1 MSSTSLGNPDSGSP
15 IPTMSDRVAAV
26 EARLDRLIADLRA
39 GPAMA
44 PDDVIGASTLTP
56 GAAVDIFEDMYRSRA
71 LDVAA
76 RRLKASGHGYYTISS
91 AGHEMNA
98 VVGAVT
104 RPTDPALLHYRSGG
118 LFMAR
123 ARQVPGSD
131 PVGRTARSLVA
142 AATDEASGGRHKVWG
157 GRDLWVIPQTST
169 IASHLPKA
177 TGMATMLDRSEGLPG
192 TPPADAVVVCSFGDA
207 SANHASALA
216 GVNAARYARRLGRA
230 VPIVFVCE
238 DNGIGI
244 SVPTPARWVAG
255 TFGNLPHLRYVWAG
269 GEVDEVHAA
278 VSSAVAWVREHRG
291 PAFLHLPTVRLWG
304 HAGSDVEAGYRSRA
318 DIEGAEAADPLLAV
332 ARRLVAAGA
341 ASPATLAQVVAD
353 VREEVGHAEDT
364 VTQAPHLATREQV
377 MASLA
382 PYDEAS
388 TRRAAAVTVADEE
401 RLRVFGG
408 ALPEAAAA
416 STARTLAAHL
426 NAALSDEVTR
436 HPDTFVFGEDVG
448 RKGGVYHVTARL
460 QQRFGHR
467 RVFDTLL
474 DETTVLGLAQGA
486 GMLGLLPIPEIQY
499 LAYVHNA
506 LDQLRGEAAS
516 LAYFS
521 NGAFT
526 NPMVVR
532 IAAFAYQRGF
542 GGHFHND
549 NSIAA
554 LLDIPGLVV
563 ATPSRGDEAALL
575 LRGCVATARA
585 NGRVVCLLEPI
596 ALYHERDL
604 HEAGDERWLT
614 DYPAPPHAI
623 LPGETGTHG
632 DADADVVVLTYANG
646 VRMSLRAM
654 RQAGVAARVEDLRWL
669 SPLPWDAIG
678 AAVAGASH
686 VVVVDECRASGG
698 VADRIVARLV
708 ADGFAGTIATVASQ
722 DTYVPLGPAADTVL
736 MTEDDIAAA
745 LTETVEGPQEG
756 S

>member
-1 MSSTSLGNPDSGSP
+1 MT
-15 IPTMSDRVAAV
+15 DRVAAV
-26 EARLDRLIADLRA
+26 EARLDHVLSDLPPGPRTDADRA
-39 GPAMA
+39 
-44 PDDVIGASTLTP
+44 IGDSTLTTT
-56 GAAVDIFEDMYRSRA
+56 AAVELFTDMCRSRA

-76 RRLKASGHGYYTISS
+76 RRLKSSGHGFYTISS

-142 AATDEASGGRHKVWG
+142 AADDEASGGRHKVWG

-177 TGMATMLDRSEGLPG
+177 VGLATMLDRARGRRDA
-192 TPPADAVVVCSFGDA
+192 PPDDAVVVCSFGDA

-216 GVNAARYARRLGRA
+216 GINAARYARRLGGS
-230 VPIVFVCE
+230 VPVVFVCE

-244 SVPTPARWVAG
+244 SVPTPSRWIAG
-255 TFGNLPHLRYVWAG
+255 TFGDLPHLRYVWAG
-269 GEVDEVHAA
+269 GEVDEVHTA
-278 VSSAVAWVREHRG
+278 VTSAITWAREHRG
-291 PAFLHLPTVRLWG
+291 PVFLHLPTVRLWG

-318 DIEGAEAADPLLAV
+318 EIDATEANDPLLAV
-332 ARRLVAAGA
+332 ARRLVAVGA
-341 ASPATLAQVVAD
+341 ATPSTLAAVVAH
-353 VREEVGHAEDT
+353 VRDEVGRAAD
-364 VTQAPHLATREQV
+364 AATRSAHLSTCEQV
-377 MASLA
+377 MAPLA
-382 PYDEAS
+382 PHDEEA
-388 TRRAAAVTVADEE
+388 TRRLAAESVGKDE
-401 RLRVFGG
+401 RALVFDG
-408 ALPEAAAA
+408 ALPEAA
-416 STARTLAAHL
+416 TAPTSRTLAAHL
-426 NAALSDEVTR
+426 NAALHDELAR
-436 HPDTFVFGEDVG
+436 HPDALVFGEDVG

-460 QQRFGHR
+460 QTRFGHG

-474 DETTVLGLAQGA
+474 DETAILGLAQGA
-486 GMLGLLPIPEIQY
+486 GMLGMLPVPEIQY

-521 NGAFT
+521 GGAFT

-563 ATPSRGDEAALL
+563 VTPSRGDDAARL

-604 HEAGDERWLT
+604 HDAGDEGWLS
-614 DYPAPPHAI
+614 DYPPPPEVI

-632 DADADVVVLTYANG
+632 LRDAEVVVLTYANG
-646 VRMSLRAM
+646 VRMSLRAT
-654 RQAGVAARVEDLRWL
+654 RRAGVTARVEDLRWL
-669 SPLPWDAIG
+669 SPLPWDAIREAVSG
-678 AAVAGASH
+678 ARH
-686 VVVVDECRASGG
+686 VVVVDECRAAGG
-698 VADRIVARLV
+698 VADRIVAGLV
-708 ADGFAGTIATVASQ
+708 ADGFEGTLATVTSQ

-745 LTETVEGPQEG
+745 VRQGAGTTLR
-756 S
+756 

>member
-1 MSSTSLGNPDSGSP
+1 
-15 IPTMSDRVAAV
+15 MSDRIAAV
-26 EARLDRLIADLRA
+26 EARLDRLLGDLRA
-39 GPAMA
+39 GPAMD
-44 PDDVIGASTLTP
+44 PDEVIGTSTLTP
-56 GAAVDIFEDMYRSRA
+56 ASAVELFEDMYRSRA
-71 LDVAA
+71 LDVAG
-76 RRLKASGHGYYTISS
+76 RRLKATGHGYYTISS

-142 AATDEASGGRHKVWG
+142 AADDEASGGRHKVWG

-177 TGMATMLDRSEGLPG
+177 TGMATMLERAVGLPDA
-192 TPPADAVVVCSFGDA
+192 PPADAVVVCSFGDA

-216 GVNAARYARRLGRA
+216 GVNAARYARRLGGS

-238 DNGIGI
+238 DNGLGI
-244 SVPTPARWVAG
+244 SVPTPTRWVAG
-255 TFGNLPHLRYVWAG
+255 TFGDLPHLRYVWAG
-269 GEVDEVHAA
+269 GDVDEVHAA
-278 VSSAVAWVREHRG
+278 VSSAVGWAREHRG
-291 PAFLHLPTVRLWG
+291 PVFLHLPTVRLWG

-318 DIEGAEAADPLLAV
+318 DIEATEADDPLLAV
-332 ARRLVAAGA
+332 ARRLVAVGA
-341 ASPATLAQVVAD
+341 ATPATLAQVVAD
-353 VREEVGHAEDT
+353 VREEVGRAADT
-364 VTQAPHLATREQV
+364 AMQARHLTTREQV
-377 MASLA
+377 MAPLA

-388 TRRAAAVTVADEE
+388 TRRTAAVTVADEE
-401 RLRVFGG
+401 RLRVFEGG
-408 ALPEAAAA
+408 LPEAA
-416 STARTLAAHL
+416 TAPTSRTLAAHL
-426 NAALSDEVTR
+426 NAALHDELARRSDVL
-436 HPDTFVFGEDVG
+436 VFGEDVG

-460 QQRFGHR
+460 QQRFGHG

-521 NGAFT
+521 DGAFT

-563 ATPSRGDEAALL
+563 ATPSRGDDAARL

-604 HEAGDERWLT
+604 HEAGDEAWLT
-614 DYPAPPHAI
+614 DYPAPPQAI
-623 LPGETGTHG
+623 LPGDTGTHG
-632 DADADVVVLTYANG
+632 DAGADVVVLTYANG
-646 VRMSLRAM
+646 VRMSLRAI
-654 RQAGVAARVEDLRWL
+654 RQAGVQARVEDLRWL
-669 SPLPWDAIG
+669 SPLPWDAIRD
-678 AAVAGASH
+678 AVAGASH

-698 VADRIVARLV
+698 VADRIVAGLV
-708 ADGFAGTIATVASQ
+708 ADGFGGTITTVTSQ

-736 MTEDDIAAA
+736 VTEDDIAAA
-745 LTETVEGPQEG
+745 LTASAVRPEE
-756 S
+756 SS

>member
-1 MSSTSLGNPDSGSP
+1 
-15 IPTMSDRVAAV
+15 MSDRIAAV
-26 EARLDRLIADLRA
+26 EARLDRLLADL
-39 GPAMA
+39 PAAPPMA
-44 PDDVIGASTLTP
+44 PHDGIGSSVLTP
-56 GAAVDIFEDMYRSRA
+56 RAAVELFTDMYRSRA

-142 AATDEASGGRHKVWG
+142 AADDEASGGRHKVWG
-157 GRDLWVIPQTST
+157 GRDLWIVPQTST

-177 TGMATMLDRSEGLPG
+177 AGMAAMLARSEGLPDA
-192 TPPADAVVVCSFGDA
+192 PPADAVVVCSFGDA

-216 GVNAARYARRLGRA
+216 GVNAARYARRLGGS

-244 SVPTPARWVAG
+244 SVPTPARWIAG
-255 TFGNLPHLRYVWAG
+255 TFGDLPHLRYVWAG

-278 VSSAVAWVREHRG
+278 VSSAVAWAREHRG
-291 PAFLHLPTVRLWG
+291 PVFLHLPTVRLWG

-318 DIEGAEAADPLLAV
+318 DIAATEASDPLLSV
-332 ARRLVAAGA
+332 ARRMVTVGA
-341 ASPATLAQVVAD
+341 VTPTTLATVVAD
-353 VREEVGHAEDT
+353 VREEVARAADT
-364 VTQAPHLATREQV
+364 ATQARHLSTRDQV

-382 PYDEAS
+382 PYDEVA
-388 TRRAAAVTVADEE
+388 TRRVAAATIPDGQRAE
-401 RLRVFGG
+401 VFDGV
-408 ALPEAAAA
+408 LPEAATAP
-416 STARTLAAHL
+416 TARTLAAHL
-426 NAALSDEVTR
+426 NAALHDEVGR
-436 HPDTFVFGEDVG
+436 RPDTLVFGEDVG

-460 QQRFGHR
+460 QQRFGHG

-486 GMLGLLPIPEIQY
+486 GMLGMLPIPEIQY

-516 LAYFS
+516 LSYFS
-521 NGAFT
+521 DGAFT

-563 ATPSRGDEAALL
+563 AAPSRGDDAARL

-604 HEAGDERWLT
+604 HAPGDEGWLS
-614 DYPAPPHAI
+614 DYPAPPQAI
-623 LPGETGTHG
+623 LPGETRTHG
-632 DADADVVVLTYANG
+632 SPDADVVVLTYANG
-646 VRMSLRAM
+646 VRMSLRAI
-654 RQAGVAARVEDLRWL
+654 RQADVQARVEDLRWL
-669 SPLPWDAIG
+669 SPLPWAAIHE
-678 AAVAGASH
+678 AVAGARH
-686 VVVVDECRASGG
+686 VVVVDECRAAGG
-698 VADRIVARLV
+698 VADRIVAGLV
-708 ADGFAGTIATVASQ
+708 VAGFDGTIRTVTSQ
-722 DTYVPLGPAADTVL
+722 DVYVPLGPAADTVL
-736 MTEDDIAAA
+736 VTEDDVVSALIACGRRP
-745 LTETVEGPQEG
+745 VEVP
-756 S
+756 